1 MKKLKRFAA
10 VFLAFVIAAAVYLY
24 WGNNSI
30 TVTEYAVSSAKL
42 PKSFD
47 GYRIVQ
53 VSDLHNKDF
62 GKKLTDKIV
71 AAKPDIIVI
80 TGDIIDSYHTKIAV
94 SAEFA
99 EAVSKIAP
107 VYYVTGNHENRIAEY
122 SALRTQMEGMGI
134 TVLDGKTVNLEKNGG
149 TITLSGIDD
158 LTFFNSSML
167 SENRFEFK
175 ANLRSIAAETGEN
188 TSILLSHRPE
198 LLDIYA
204 ETGFDVV
211 FSGHAHGGQIRLPFV
226 GGLFC
231 PDQGFFPEYTEG
243 IHTKDGTNMIVSRG
257 LGNSIFPLRV
267 FNRPELVVCEL
278 RMEK

>member
-10 VFLAFVIAAAVYLY
+10 VFLAFVIVASVYLY

-30 TVTEYAVSSAKL
+30 TVTEYAVSPANL

-47 GYRIVQ
+47 GFRIVH

-62 GKKLTDKIV
+62 GEKLTDKII

-80 TGDIIDSYHTKIAV
+80 TGDIIDSYHTDIPVA
-94 SAEFA
+94 ADFA
-99 EAVSKIAP
+99 ESVSKIAP

-122 SALRTQMEGMGI
+122 SILRTEMESMGI
-134 TVLDGKTVNLEKNGG
+134 TVLDGKTVDFERDGG
-149 TITLSGIDD
+149 TIALSGIDD
-158 LTFFNSSML
+158 LTFFNGSMIN
-167 SENRFEFK
+167 ENRTEF
-175 ANLRSIAAETGEN
+175 AENLRSIAAETGEN
-188 TSILLSHRPE
+188 ASILLSHRPE

-211 FSGHAHGGQIRLPFV
+211 FCGHAHGGQIRLPFV

-231 PDQGFFPEYTEG
+231 PDQGFFPEYTKG
-243 IHTKDGTNMIVSRG
+243 VHTKDNTNMIVSRG
-257 LGNSIFPLRV
+257 LGNSIFPLRA